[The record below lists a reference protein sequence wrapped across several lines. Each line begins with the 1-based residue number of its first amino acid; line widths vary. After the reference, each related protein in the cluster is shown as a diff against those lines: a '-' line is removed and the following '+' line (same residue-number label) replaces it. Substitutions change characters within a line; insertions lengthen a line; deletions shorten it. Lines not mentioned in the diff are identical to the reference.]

1 MKQDH
6 GRNVGGKRQEER
18 ERTTPKM
25 LLQKFYNPLYGL
37 SPRASQIAC
46 FDSLIRGIHKGNSQS
61 ATSIGA
67 PAQSPAC
74 SCQLAASL
82 EITQAIGSE
91 PRPRFRL
98 QLVVWAG
105 WAGGGDA
112 GGDPDMLP
120 RWRLL
125 GEGGRGGQGARGPG
139 GEGLRE
145 PGGEGDM
152 WLVMLGY
159 FGIGFTERV
168 VDCR

>member
-25 LLQKFYNPLYGL
+25 LLQKFYNPLYDL

-74 SCQLAASL
+74 SCQLAASRPSAVQWP

-125 GEGGRGGQGARGPG
+125 GEEGRGGQGARGPG

-145 PGGEGDM
+145 PGGQGARGTCG
-152 WLVMLGY
+152 W
-159 FGIGFTERV
+159 
-168 VDCR
+168 